1 MVPDNI
7 IWNKKTS
14 QLSLFIHGVCERK
27 NIYIYIGI
35 LLSNEDFDRKQTERA
50 AQFQIWA
57 IFFFLIENEGWLRV
71 EPRATELGHDQ

>member
-1 MVPDNI
+1 MECVKE
-7 IWNKKTS
+7 KK
-14 QLSLFIHGVCERK
+14 K
-27 NIYIYIGI
+27 IYIGI